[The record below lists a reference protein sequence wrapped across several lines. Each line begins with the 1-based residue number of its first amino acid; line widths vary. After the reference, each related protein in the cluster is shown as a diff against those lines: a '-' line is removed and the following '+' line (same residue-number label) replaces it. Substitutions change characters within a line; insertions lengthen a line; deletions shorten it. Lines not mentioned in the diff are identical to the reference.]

1 MSILI
6 NDCEGGSIFVHAF
19 GAYFG
24 MAITVVMSRKNYDK
38 AGSEKNDTT
47 VTSDIFSLL
56 GETEN
61 VILFWIILSFS
72 TEIILRN
79 N

>member
-1 MSILI
+1 M
-6 NDCEGGSIFVHAF
+6 HAF

-56 GETEN
+56 GETEKGKT
-61 VILFWIILSFS
+61 LFRIVLGFDIIAISP
-72 TEIILRN
+72 I
-79 N
+79 